1 MCSPGAAH
9 ILGAQGRNCSVY
21 VEVAA
26 LPRKEITGLLAAG
39 IVILLGAILALRFD
53 LASMF
58 LPDAATGP
66 SSKSLIEI
74 KPARMAITA
83 PAGPA
88 VENDRGVAAPAS
100 SPASKFDV
108 VRIDPDGASVFAGRA
123 PANARVTV
131 LANERPVATAEA
143 NENGEWAAVI
153 ERPFASGDYQLSLRA
168 RPREPGPET
177 VGQSVRVTIAP
188 GTRPTVSASPATV
201 AAAHVSPPA
210 PITFVYDQATFT
222 DVGRKQMTALA
233 QYLRQRG
240 LDSITLSGHADSRGS
255 EEYNFEL
262 SKQRLEVVARLLR
275 EAGYTGKLT
284 LVPMG
289 ERQPYATPDRDRLPK
304 EAVYQLDR
312 RVELR
317 SDR

>member
-1 MCSPGAAH
+1 
-9 ILGAQGRNCSVY
+9 
-21 VEVAA
+21 VEGAA

-39 IVILLGAILALRFD
+39 IVILLGAIFALRFD

-66 SSKSLIEI
+66 GSKSLVEI

-83 PAGPA
+83 APAGPA
-88 VENDRGVAAPAS
+88 VESDRGVAA
-100 SPASKFDV
+100 PASKFDV

-131 LANERPVATAEA
+131 LANERPVATAEVD
-143 NENGEWAAVI
+143 ENGQWAAVI

-168 RPREPGPET
+168 KPRESGPET
-177 VGQSVRVTIAP
+177 AGQSVRVTIAP

-201 AAAHVSPPA
+201 AAARVSPPA
-210 PITFVYDQATFT
+210 PITFVYDQAAFT
-222 DVGRKQMTALA
+222 DTGRRQMAALA
-233 QYLRQRG
+233 QYLRRQG
-240 LDSITLSGHADSRGS
+240 LNSVTLSGHADSRGS

-289 ERQPYATPDRDRLPK
+289 ERQPYATPDRDRLPQ